1 MAVTTHRE
9 LDVGIVKTFLRSLR
23 EGRIYI
29 ARAVR
34 SGRNG
39 RYTYLLLPAEL
50 LNVLNLGSESRF
62 RVSIGRDYVDYI
74 IDERGDYKLT
84 IHRGAQIRFP
94 VDVPKGYVLIEPRPR
109 GFRVY
114 FA

>member
-9 LDVGIVKTFLRSLR
+9 LDVSVVKTFLRSLR

-29 ARAVR
+29 AKITR

-39 RYTYLLLPAEL
+39 RYAYLLPPLEL
-50 LNVLNLGSESRF
+50 LKAVGAEPGAKF
-62 RVSIGRDYVDYI
+62 RIEIHEDYVDYI
-74 IDERGDYKLT
+74 TDTKGEYTLIVRNK
-84 IHRGAQIRFP
+84 GAQIRFP
-94 VDVPKGYVLIEPRPR
+94 INAPKGYVIIEPRPR

-114 FA
+114 F